1 MMSNEEIKR
10 KIIEYLLPYH
20 PKKIG
25 LFGSF
30 VRNEMRPDSDI
41 DILIDLNDSISLFDL
56 AHIQIELTEML
67 GRKADVLTEGALK
80 NDRLRFYI
88 ERDLQVIY
96 Q

>member
-30 VRNEMRPDSDI
+30 VRNEMRPDSDT